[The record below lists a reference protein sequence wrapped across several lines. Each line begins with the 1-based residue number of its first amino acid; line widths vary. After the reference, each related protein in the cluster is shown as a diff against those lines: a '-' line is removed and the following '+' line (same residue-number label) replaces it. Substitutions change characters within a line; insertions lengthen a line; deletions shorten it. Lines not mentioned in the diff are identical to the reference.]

1 MRRLPTIVGLAIAVL
16 LWDSGRAWGQ
26 FRAGFLPPP
35 QAGVVRGGGLGFAIT
50 GRRVQ
55 LTGFIG
61 GWGYRFW
68 GYNGWWGGVPVWSAG
83 WWYPPITTWT
93 PVGWIPGFL
102 PPGWGVGPGW
112 NVGPWGFWPPLWDA
126 PGLIPV
132 APFGWPLVQNLPE
145 GGLPGA
151 VRAADT
157 VAARPGNFAGGAGI
171 NPLVGRAGDAATW
184 NDAALNLPVPEPPR
198 EFLVISPQKQKPV
211 AASSFSARRDAPQ
224 TEVSP
229 STMSQPGSTKS
240 TQPFGN
246 YLVIS
251 PQTNIPRS
259 PTSTTTVSRTPE
271 NLTKPVSTVA
281 DDDGIVPALFRVDP
295 FAPRPQLLVDPVDA
309 DPRKEAQRW
318 IQRGRAAFIAGEYG
332 RAAQL
337 FATAAEKDP
346 DLPFPRY
353 WQAQAEIAAGRYAH
367 AFAVLRLGLQQH
379 AQAAHRF
386 DPKELYG
393 THPQRHAEHLAALRR
408 AVADQ
413 PQEPILAYLLAW
425 QLWLIGEKAEA
436 RRWWERSQQ
445 LGGPAEG
452 MVLGPQVFSKGQ

>member
-1 MRRLPTIVGLAIAVL
+1 MRRLPTVVGLAIAVL

-35 QAGVVRGGGLGFAIT
+35 QVGVARGGGLGIAIT
-50 GRRVQ
+50 GRRV
-55 LTGFIG
+55 LITGFLG

-126 PGLIPV
+126 SGLIPV
-132 APFGWPLVQNLPE
+132 GPFGWPLVQNLPE

-151 VRAADT
+151 VRAANA
-157 VAARPGNFAGGAGI
+157 VATRPRNFADGVGMI
-171 NPLVGRAGDAATW
+171 PPLIRARDAAAW
-184 NDAALNLPVPEPPR
+184 NDAALNPPAPEPPR
-198 EFLVISPQKQKPV
+198 DFFVISPRKRETTSPLAV
-211 AASSFSARRDAPQ
+211 NRGVPQ
-224 TEVSP
+224 TETAP
-229 STMSQPGSTKS
+229 STMADAGKAK
-240 TQPFGN
+240 PFGE
-246 YLVIS
+246 YLVIA
-251 PQTNIPRS
+251 PQSNIPPR
-259 PTSTTTVSRTPE
+259 PRLATVSRTPE
-271 NLTKPVSTVA
+271 NRTEPVSTVA
-281 DDDGIVPALFRVDP
+281 GDDGIVPVLFRVDP
-295 FAPRPQLLVDPVDA
+295 FAPRPQLQVDLVDV

-318 IQRGRAAFIAGEYG
+318 VQRGRAAFAAGEYG

-346 DLPFPRY
+346 DLPFSRY

-379 AQAAHRF
+379 AQAAHHF

-413 PQEPILAYLLAW
+413 PQEPILTYLLAW

-445 LGGPAEG
+445 LGGPANG
-452 MVLGPQVFSKGQ
+452 MALWP